1 MFVQQMHFY
10 NTLIEDI
17 SQGQEF
23 AGGIGPATIA
33 SNQNCGKNRPL
44 NSEMDGKDAN
54 ICSESIS
61 QRNDEEDVPSNVKSF
76 NEALDKLRTYER
88 RALNLF
94 R

>member
-33 SNQNCGKNRPL
+33 SNQNCGKNRLL
-44 NSEMDGKDAN
+44 NSEMDGKGIN
-54 ICSESIS
+54 ICSDLNSPI
-61 QRNDEEDVPSNVKSF
+61 NNEEDVPSSVKSF